1 LFSAASVS
9 CYFTCTLALLS
20 LNIPFSLSPGP
31 FLFCAAQ
38 FHVPIAEL
46 IAGGDSVCPSVAQGC
61 GYVQAFYATCLA
73 GVPTSG
79 YAALCDE

>member
-1 LFSAASVS
+1 MRHPCHATSHVHSLFS
-9 CYFTCTLALLS
+9 LL
-20 LNIPFSLSPGP
+20 ISLSRFLPAP

>member
-1 LFSAASVS
+1 M
-9 CYFTCTLALLS
+9 
-20 LNIPFSLSPGP
+20 
-31 FLFCAAQ
+31 FCAAQ